1 MTTYYA
7 VWRGKNL
14 IGIYPNKNEA
24 IESAKRH
31 VGGKWVEFERV
42 DVEELGDGVDIM
54 NLKETYD
61 GKIIWSFP
69 EQEF

>member
-24 IESAKRH
+24 IESGKRQISD
-31 VGGKWVEFERV
+31 KWVDYEWVEV
-42 DVEELGDGVDIM
+42 DELEDDVDIM
-54 NLKETYD
+54 NLEETYD
-61 GKIIWSFP
+61 GKTIWSFP
-69 EQEF
+69 EEEF